1 MFDSEFY
8 HTLSQIS
15 LAMAYKSNR
24 NMSGNRK
31 SVQKGVSAEF
41 SDFREYMPGDDLRR
55 LDWNVYAR
63 LDRMYIREY
72 MEEKEAY
79 VTILLDTSASM
90 EYGEHKK
97 SELATMLAAVVAYIA
112 LANMD
117 RVVLVDTAELMRPLS
132 VGGGKKS
139 FPRVI
144 HWLESRTFGGE
155 SELLSS
161 VRRIP
166 LTGAGVTVVISDFL
180 QESLLEEAD
189 RSYEK
194 MLQYLRFRK
203 QRPVMLQTLCG
214 EELHIDMEGTRN
226 LIDME
231 TEDKLRVTMDAQAIE
246 AYEKELFALT
256 GRLKKGCASGGGAY
270 VLCDTMRDHKKL
282 IYEDLRVLYDI

>member
-8 HTLSQIS
+8 NTLSQLS
-15 LAMAYKSNR
+15 LAMTHKSSM

-72 MEEKEAY
+72 MEEKEA
-79 VTILLDTSASM
+79 VITILLDTSASM
-90 EYGEHKK
+90 DYGSNKK

-112 LANMD
+112 LSNMD
-117 RVVLVDTAELMRPLS
+117 RVVLIDTADMMRPLS
-132 VGGGKKS
+132 LGGGKKS

-144 HWLESRTFGGE
+144 HWLENRRFAGE
-155 SELLSS
+155 SHLLED
-161 VRRIP
+161 VRKI
-166 LTGAGVTVVISDFL
+166 LLHGSGVTVVISDFL
-180 QESLLEEAD
+180 QESLLEEENP
-189 RSYEK
+189 SYEK
-194 MLQYLRFRK
+194 MLQYLRYRK
-203 QRPVMLQTLCG
+203 QRPVMLQTLAG

-231 TEDKLRVTMDAQAIE
+231 TNGKLRVTMDAQAIE
-246 AYEKELFALT
+246 AYEQELTLLT
-256 GRLKKGCASGGGAY
+256 DRLKKGCATCGGAY
-270 VLCDTMRDHKKL
+270 VLCDTTREPKRL

>member
-8 HTLSQIS
+8 NTLSQLS
-15 LAMAYKSNR
+15 LAMTHKSSM

-72 MEEKEAY
+72 MEEKEA
-79 VTILLDTSASM
+79 VIMILLDTSASM
-90 EYGEHKK
+90 DYGSNKK

-112 LANMD
+112 LSNMD
-117 RVVLVDTAELMRPLS
+117 RVVLIDTTDMMRPLS
-132 VGGGKKS
+132 LGGGKKS

-144 HWLESRTFGGE
+144 HWLENRRFAGE
-155 SELLSS
+155 SHLLED
-161 VRRIP
+161 VRKIP
-166 LTGAGVTVVISDFL
+166 LHGSGVTVVISDFL
-180 QESLLEEAD
+180 QESLLEEENP
-189 RSYEK
+189 SYEK
-194 MLQYLRFRK
+194 MLQYLRYRK
-203 QRPVMLQTLCG
+203 QRPVMLQTLAG

-231 TEDKLRVTMDAQAIE
+231 TDGKLRVTMDAQAIE
-246 AYEKELFALT
+246 AYEQELTLLT
-256 GRLKKGCASGGGAY
+256 DRLKKGCAACGGAY
-270 VLCDTMRDHKKL
+270 VLCDTMRELKKL

>member
-8 HTLSQIS
+8 NTLSQLS
-15 LAMAYKSNR
+15 LAMAHKSSM

-31 SVQKGVSAEF
+31 SVQKGISAEF

-72 MEEKEAY
+72 MEEKEAV
-79 VTILLDTSASM
+79 VTVLLDTSASM
-90 EYGEHKK
+90 AYGNEKK

-112 LANMD
+112 LSNMD
-117 RVVLVDTAELMRPLS
+117 RVVLVDTAELSRPLS
-132 VGGGKKS
+132 LGGGKKS

-144 HWLESRTFGGE
+144 HWLESRTFDGE

-161 VRRIP
+161 VQKIP
-166 LTGAGVTVVISDFL
+166 LGGAGVTVVISDFL
-180 QESLLEEAD
+180 QEPLLEEDD

-194 MLQYLRFRK
+194 MLQYLRYRK
-203 QRPVMLQTLCG
+203 QRPVMLQTLAG

-231 TEDKLRVTMDAQAIE
+231 TQQKLRVTMDAQAIE
-246 AYEKELFALT
+246 AYERELSRLT
-256 GRLKKGCASGGGAY
+256 SRLKKGCAAGGGAY
-270 VLCDTMRDHKKL
+270 VLCDTTRDHKKL

>member
-8 HTLSQIS
+8 NTLSQLS
-15 LAMAYKSNR
+15 LAMAYKSSM

-31 SVQKGVSAEF
+31 SVQKGISAEF

-72 MEEKEAY
+72 MEEKEAV
-79 VTILLDTSASM
+79 VTVLLDTSASM
-90 EYGEHKK
+90 AYGNEKK

-112 LANMD
+112 LSNMD

-132 VGGGKKS
+132 LGGGKKS

-144 HWLESRTFGGE
+144 HWLESRTFDGE

-161 VRRIP
+161 VRKVP
-166 LTGAGVTVVISDFL
+166 LGGAGVTVVISDFL
-180 QESLLEEAD
+180 QEPLLEEDD

-194 MLQYLRFRK
+194 MLQYLRYRK
-203 QRPVMLQTLCG
+203 QRPVMLQTLAG

-231 TEDKLRVTMDAQAIE
+231 TQQKLRVTMDAQAIE
-246 AYEKELFALT
+246 AYERELSRLT
-256 GRLKKGCASGGGAY
+256 SRLKKGCAAGGGAY
-270 VLCDTMRDHKKL
+270 VLCDTTRDQKKL